1 MNHILVYN
9 KEFTKSRVAPILKNL
24 YENKIDDMK
33 ELRKKWNEYSTIS
46 ESSRKEFVMTIIQA
60 INEEKIKSS
69 TRYFQY
75 EKYK

>member
-33 ELRKKWNEYSTIS
+33 ELRKKWNEYSAIS